1 MAIPLRQLISVQ
13 QSRAR
18 RLELGRYITLDRGR
32 SYIAVAILCALMGF
46 ALIAQFTRVAQ
57 VGLEISTLRGTQA
70 ELEMQQKDLQLRIA
84 EAQSNRRIQKY
95 INESGMVPALKVD
108 VVYLSIQPTA
118 TDIPVEVIP

>member
-1 MAIPLRQLISVQ
+1 
-13 QSRAR
+13 
-18 RLELGRYITLDRGR
+18 
-32 SYIAVAILCALMGF
+32 MGF